1 MPEFR
6 KKARQADYVLPAG
19 NCGPI
24 YTSDKDI
31 YSVNKKQ
38 MIVRKGAGL
47 EGVLGFKK
55 YNLYRFFQPLIM
67 K

>member
-24 YTSDKDI
+24 YTSDKVI

-47 EGVLGFKK
+47 EGVLGLKSII
-55 YNLYRFFQPLIM
+55 YIDFFSL
-67 K
+67 